1 MRSGL
6 RWALGGVLMVSAAA
20 LLWPA
25 RRWDVVAPLVRSDA
39 PSEGGSALVQAAA
52 TPLPSSLEPLVVD
65 PAKRDPFVLQ
75 SSPAPASPAVAP
87 PSPQPPPV
95 PAPPAPPPP
104 LQWRVMG
111 TMKTPEGATLV
122 LLVRNE
128 GPSVV
133 ATPGLRL
140 EDSFEVTSIDA
151 SGVHLRHP
159 ASPEDVVVPIP
170 PPPEP
175 GR

>member
-1 MRSGL
+1 MRAGL
-6 RWALGGVLMVSAAA
+6 WWTLGGVLVASAAA

-25 RRWDVVAPLVRSDA
+25 RRWDVVAPLARSDA
-39 PSEGGSALVQAAA
+39 PSEGGSTVAQAAA

-65 PAKRDPFVLQ
+65 PAKRDPFALQ
-75 SSPAPASPAVAP
+75 
-87 PSPQPPPV
+87 PSPTPAAQAV
-95 PAPPAPPPP
+95 APPAPPPP
-104 LQWRVMG
+104 PTAAPPPPPPSQWRVMG

-122 LLVRNE
+122 LLSRNDDQ
-128 GPSVV
+128 SVV

-140 EDSFEVTSIDA
+140 EDGFEVTSIDA
-151 SGVHLRHP
+151 TGVRLRHV
-159 ASPEDVVVPIP
+159 AYPEDAVVPIP